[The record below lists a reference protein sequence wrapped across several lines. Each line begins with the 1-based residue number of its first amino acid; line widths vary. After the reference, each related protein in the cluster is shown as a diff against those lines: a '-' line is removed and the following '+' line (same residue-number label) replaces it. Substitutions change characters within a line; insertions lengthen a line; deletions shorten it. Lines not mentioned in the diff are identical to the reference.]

1 MSLGK
6 QMEVIKQQH
15 GNVLELSIKGR
26 LDNYWSEF
34 LSEHLNTV
42 VNDGAHHLRLDLS
55 EVHYLSSAGIGVL
68 VRIHQQLKA
77 IQGTF
82 VIGRASDRVRAV
94 LKLVAL
100 ESLLFGPPGRP
111 AGVPAASPA
120 QTLEIEPGT
129 IDVYKLAAGSPM
141 ECRLIGDPRLI
152 YSGSVD
158 ASHCQTRQLSD
169 SSIAFGLGAFGANYE
184 DCRSRFGEFVAVG
197 GCCAFLPTDGTSVPD
212 YQISTEKFVPEVQV
226 LYGIECHG
234 APTHLLRFECRHD
247 ARLPLRELVTQCL
260 KISGAKTLVIVVLAE
275 ASKVVGAA
283 LSSSPAVAAARLDFP
298 QVRDWISFFP
308 AAAGM
313 RSTVMVGGV
322 ASTDPWPAL
331 APFLRPM
338 DGDQCPVGHFHT
350 ALFPHRPIQ
359 RGFLE
364 LATTAHGTF
373 QSQAIS
379 SVLHLLN
386 DRRPITGAGETT
398 FVRGACWIAA
408 IDSRQEASS

>member
-1 MSLGK
+1 MSVER

-34 LSEHLNTV
+34 LSERLNTV

-55 EVHYLSSAGIGVL
+55 EVNYLSSAGIGVL

-82 VIGRASDRVRAV
+82 VIDKASDRVRAV

-100 ESLLFGPPGRP
+100 ESILFGTASRK

-129 IDVYKLAAGSPM
+129 IDVYNLAAASPM
-141 ECRLIGDPRLI
+141 ECQLIGDPSLI

-158 ASHCQTRQLSD
+158 ARICQTRQLSE
-169 SSIAFGLGAFGANYE
+169 SSIALGLGAFGANYE

-197 GCCAFLPTDGTSVPD
+197 GCCAYLPTDGTSVPD
-212 YQISTEKFVPEVQV
+212 YLVSAERFVPEVQM

-234 APTHLLRFECRHD
+234 VPTQLLRFECRHD
-247 ARLPLRELVTQCL
+247 ARLPLHELAAQCL
-260 KISGAKTLVIVVLAE
+260 KISGAATLVIAMLAE
-275 ASKVVGAA
+275 ASNVVGAA
-283 LSSSPAVAAARLDFP
+283 LSSSPAVATARLDFP
-298 QVRDWISFFP
+298 HVRDWISFLP
-308 AAAGM
+308 VAAGV
-313 RSTVMVGGV
+313 RSTVVVGGI
-322 ASTDPWPAL
+322 ASSDPWPEL
-331 APFLRPM
+331 GPFLRPL
-338 DGDQCPVGHFHT
+338 DGAQGLAGHFHA
-350 ALFPHRPIQ
+350 ALFSHRPIQ

-373 QSQAIS
+373 QSQAIK

-386 DRRPITGAGETT
+386 DRRPITGAGDTT

-408 IDSRQEASS
+408 IDSRHGATS

>member
-34 LSEHLNTV
+34 LSERLNTV

-55 EVHYLSSAGIGVL
+55 EVNYLSSAGIGVL

-82 VIGRASDRVRAV
+82 VIDKASDRVRAV

-100 ESLLFGPPGRP
+100 ESILFSTASRP
-111 AGVPAASPA
+111 AGAPPASPA

-129 IDVYKLAAGSPM
+129 IDVYNLAAASPM
-141 ECRLIGDPRLI
+141 KCQLIGDPSLI
-152 YSGSVD
+152 HSGSVD
-158 ASHCQTRQLSD
+158 AGSCQTRQLSD
-169 SSIAFGLGAFGANYE
+169 SSIALGLGAFGANYE

-197 GCCAFLPTDGTSVPD
+197 GCCAYLPTDGTSVPD
-212 YQISTEKFVPEVQV
+212 YLVSAEKFVPEVQM

-234 APTHLLRFECRHD
+234 APTQLLRFECRHD
-247 ARLPLRELVTQCL
+247 ARLPLHELAAQCL
-260 KISGAKTLVIVVLAE
+260 KISGATTLVIAMLAE

-298 QVRDWISFFP
+298 HVRDWISFFP
-308 AAAGM
+308 AARRYTKHSSRGRDRQHRTLARACPLSSPFKPRSRPGRPFSYRIVPAPANTARVSRAGDHRARYLPVTGDLIRAPSAQ
-313 RSTVMVGGV
+313 RS
-322 ASTDPWPAL
+322 S
-331 APFLRPM
+331 
-338 DGDQCPVGHFHT
+338 
-350 ALFPHRPIQ
+350 PHY
-359 RGFLE
+359 
-364 LATTAHGTF
+364 
-373 QSQAIS
+373 
-379 SVLHLLN
+379 
-386 DRRPITGAGETT
+386 RR
-398 FVRGACWIAA
+398 W
-408 IDSRQEASS
+408 

>member
-6 QMEVIKQQH
+6 RMEVIKQQH

-34 LSEHLNTV
+34 LSDRLNTV

-55 EVHYLSSAGIGVL
+55 EVNYLSSAGIGVL
-68 VRIHQQLKA
+68 VRIHQQLQA

-82 VIGRASDRVRAV
+82 VIGKASERVRAV

-100 ESLLFGPPGRP
+100 ESILFGTASRAVGM
-111 AGVPAASPA
+111 PAASPA

-129 IDVYKLAAGSPM
+129 IDVYNLAAASPM
-141 ECRLIGDPRLI
+141 ECQLIGDPGLI
-152 YSGSVD
+152 NSGSVD
-158 ASHCQTRQLSD
+158 ASSCQTRQLSD
-169 SSIAFGLGAFGANYE
+169 SSIALGLGAFGENYE

-197 GCCAFLPTDGTSVPD
+197 GCCAYLPTDGTSVPD
-212 YQISTEKFVPEVQV
+212 YLVSAEKFVPEVQV

-234 APTHLLRFECRHD
+234 APTQLLRFECRHD
-247 ARLPLRELVTQCL
+247 GRLPMHELATQCL
-260 KISGAKTLVIVVLAE
+260 KISGATTLVIAILAE

-298 QVRDWISFFP
+298 HVRDWISFLP
-308 AAAGM
+308 AAAGV
-313 RSTVMVGGV
+313 RSTVVV
-322 ASTDPWPAL
+322 AGIASSDPWPAL
-331 APFLRPM
+331 APFLRPL
-338 DGDQCPVGHFHT
+338 DRDQSLVGHCHA
-350 ALFPHRPIQ
+350 ALFSHRPIQ

-408 IDSRQEASS
+408 LDPSHGATS

>member
-1 MSLGK
+1 MSVGK

-15 GNVLELSIKGR
+15 GNVLELSIRGR

-34 LSEHLNTV
+34 LSECLNTV

-55 EVHYLSSAGIGVL
+55 EVNYLSSAGIGVL

-82 VIGRASDRVRAV
+82 VIEKASDRVRAV

-100 ESLLFGPPGRP
+100 ESILFGTASHAVG
-111 AGVPAASPA
+111 ASAASPA
-120 QTLEIEPGT
+120 QTLEIESGT
-129 IDVYKLAAGSPM
+129 VDVYNLAAAKPM
-141 ECRLIGDPRLI
+141 ECKLIGDPGLI
-152 YSGSVD
+152 YSGLVD
-158 ASHCQTRQLSD
+158 TGSCQPRQLSD
-169 SSIAFGLGAFGANYE
+169 SSIALGLGAFGPNYE
-184 DCRSRFGEFVAVG
+184 DCRSRFGEFIAVG
-197 GCCAFLPTDGTSVPD
+197 GCCAYLPTDGTSVPD
-212 YQISTEKFVPEVQV
+212 YLVSAQKFVPEVQM
-226 LYGIECHG
+226 LYGIECRG
-234 APTHLLRFECRHD
+234 APTQLLRFECRHD
-247 ARLPLRELVTQCL
+247 ARLPLHELAAQCL
-260 KISGAKTLVIVVLAE
+260 KISSATTLVIAMLAE

-298 QVRDWISFFP
+298 HVRDWISFLP
-308 AAAGM
+308 AAAGV
-313 RSTVMVGGV
+313 RSTVVV
-322 ASTDPWPAL
+322 AGIASSDPWPAL
-331 APFLRPM
+331 APFLRPL
-338 DGDQCPVGHFHT
+338 DGDQGLAGHFHT

-364 LATTAHGTF
+364 LATTAHGMF

-386 DRRPITGAGETT
+386 DRRTITGAGETT

-408 IDSRQEASS
+408 LDSRRGATS

>member
-1 MSLGK
+1 MSPER
-6 QMEVIKQQH
+6 QMEVTKQQH

-34 LSEHLNTV
+34 LSERLNTV

-55 EVHYLSSAGIGVL
+55 EVNYLSSAGIGVL

-82 VIGRASDRVRAV
+82 VIDKASDRVRAV

-100 ESLLFGPPGRP
+100 ESILFATASRP
-111 AGVPAASPA
+111 AGVPGGSPT
-120 QTLEIEPGT
+120 QTLEIETGT
-129 IDVYKLAAGSPM
+129 IDVYNLAAASSM
-141 ECRLIGDPRLI
+141 DCHLIGDPRLI

-158 ASHCQTRQLSD
+158 ASNCQTRQLSD
-169 SSIAFGLGAFGANYE
+169 SSIALGLGAFGTNYD
-184 DCRSRFGEFVAVG
+184 DCRSRFGEFVGVG
-197 GCCAFLPTDGTSVPD
+197 GCCAYLPTDGTSVPD
-212 YQISTEKFVPEVQV
+212 YLVSAEKFLPEVQV

-234 APTHLLRFECRHD
+234 APTQLLRFECRHD

-260 KISGAKTLVIVVLAE
+260 KISGASTLVIAMLAE

-283 LSSSPAVAAARLDFP
+283 LSSSPAVAPARMDFP
-298 QVRDWISFFP
+298 HVRDWISFLP
-308 AAAGM
+308 AAAGV
-313 RSTVMVGGV
+313 RSTVVMGGI

-331 APFLRPM
+331 APFLRPL
-338 DGDQCPVGHFHT
+338 DGEPGPVGHFHT

-364 LATTAHGTF
+364 LAATAHGMF

-408 IDSRQEASS
+408 IDSCRGATS

>member
-6 QMEVIKQQH
+6 RMEVIKQQH

-34 LSEHLNTV
+34 LSDRLNTV

-55 EVHYLSSAGIGVL
+55 EVNYLSSAGIGVL
-68 VRIHQQLKA
+68 VRIHQQLQA

-82 VIGRASDRVRAV
+82 VIGKASERVRAV

-100 ESLLFGPPGRP
+100 ESILFGTASRAVGM
-111 AGVPAASPA
+111 PAASPA

-129 IDVYKLAAGSPM
+129 IDVYNLAAASPM
-141 ECRLIGDPRLI
+141 ECQLIGDPGLI
-152 YSGSVD
+152 NSGSVD
-158 ASHCQTRQLSD
+158 ASSCQTRQLSD
-169 SSIAFGLGAFGANYE
+169 SSIALGLGAFGENYE

-197 GCCAFLPTDGTSVPD
+197 GCCAYLPTDGTSVPD
-212 YQISTEKFVPEVQV
+212 YLVSAEKFVPEVQV

-234 APTHLLRFECRHD
+234 APTQLLRFECRHD
-247 ARLPLRELVTQCL
+247 ARLPMHELATQCL
-260 KISGAKTLVIVVLAE
+260 KISGATTLVIAILAE

-298 QVRDWISFFP
+298 HVRDWISFLP
-308 AAAGM
+308 AAAGV
-313 RSTVMVGGV
+313 RSTVVV
-322 ASTDPWPAL
+322 AGIASSDPWPAL
-331 APFLRPM
+331 APFLRPL
-338 DGDQCPVGHFHT
+338 DRDQSLVGHCHT
-350 ALFPHRPIQ
+350 ALFSHRPIQ

-408 IDSRQEASS
+408 LDPCHGATS

>member
-6 QMEVIKQQH
+6 RMEVIKQQR

-34 LSEHLNTV
+34 LSERLNTV

-55 EVHYLSSAGIGVL
+55 EVNYLSSAGIGVL

-82 VIGRASDRVRAV
+82 VIGKASERVRAV

-100 ESLLFGPPGRP
+100 ESILFGTASRAVGI
-111 AGVPAASPA
+111 PAASPA
-120 QTLEIEPGT
+120 QTLEIDPGT
-129 IDVYKLAAGSPM
+129 IDIYNLAAASPI
-141 ECRLIGDPRLI
+141 ECQLIGDPGLI
-152 YSGSVD
+152 YSRSVD
-158 ASHCQTRQLSD
+158 ASSCQTRQLSD
-169 SSIAFGLGAFGANYE
+169 SSIALGLGAFGENYE
-184 DCRSRFGEFVAVG
+184 DCRGRFGEFVAVG
-197 GCCAFLPTDGTSVPD
+197 GCCAYLPTDGTSVPD
-212 YQISTEKFVPEVQV
+212 YLISAEKFFPEVQM

-234 APTHLLRFECRHD
+234 APTQLLRFECRHD
-247 ARLPLRELVTQCL
+247 ARLPLHELATQCL
-260 KISGAKTLVIVVLAE
+260 KISGATTLVIAILAE

-283 LSSSPAVAAARLDFP
+283 LSSSPAVGAARLDFP
-298 QVRDWISFFP
+298 HVRDWISFLP
-308 AAAGM
+308 AAAGV
-313 RSTVMVGGV
+313 RSTVVV
-322 ASTDPWPAL
+322 AGIASSDPWPAL
-331 APFLRPM
+331 APFLRPL
-338 DGDQCPVGHFHT
+338 DRDQSLVGHFHT
-350 ALFPHRPIQ
+350 ALFSHRPIQ

-364 LATTAHGTF
+364 LATTAHSTF

-408 IDSRQEASS
+408 LYPCNGATS